1 MADKLG
7 TDHYATIEQASA
19 HQARVEALDAALL
32 AMTPAERHEWFQH
45 NSGNVDDIL
54 ETVS

>member
-1 MADKLG
+1 MTDKLG
-7 TDHYATIEQASA
+7 TNHYATIEQASA
-19 HQARVEALDAALL
+19 HQARVDALDAALL